1 MKKFILSVFIVI
13 ISVLSAH
20 ASHIVGGTLS
30 YVYNGGSSYT
40 FTLKLFRDCT
50 PSANVMPATALIN
63 VRGYN
68 GLTFSTSKDF
78 TMTLGTVVTIPSNLD
93 SCAPPPSPV
102 PCVQEG
108 TYTLTVNNLP
118 PNPGGYHCYFSL
130 CCRNATLTNVA
141 NSGTIGFSTYT
152 DIPGYLP
159 FWYENFTLNNGVTVD
174 NGPTA
179 WTRSLGATP
188 PVSAQVNN
196 NLFEV
201 IPANNS
207 QATWTSQSINISSY
221 PSGVNLS
228 VNFTETGNLDAND
241 SVLSY
246 YSLNGGPL
254 TAFAVNGVL
263 TNNFTA
269 STATSGSLVGNTIQI
284 VIRVHHDAAS
294 PNSEV
299 IRWDNIF
306 VSSNGLYTNSS
317 AAFSTSPPLF
327 LCQGVP
333 FVIPQAATDAD
344 GDVLV
349 YSLVTP
355 SRDVAPTYANNVISF
370 TPVTWV
376 NGFSA
381 NNPLGGANILYNA
394 LTGDLTGTP
403 TLTGQYVV
411 GLKVSEYR
419 NNVLINQVIR
429 DFQFN
434 VVYCPT
440 PAQSLIVPGDTIN
453 ACGGLSVTFP
463 NNSDPTATI
472 FYWNFGNPLVSNDT
486 SNLQYP
492 TYTYSAVGTYTVTL
506 IINRNTPCAD
516 TSITIIDV
524 GFVNG
529 SFSTNAPQCAGAT
542 VTFTGTASTSTN
554 SVVTLYHWDFGD
566 TQTANTLTGT
576 TTHIYAAAGVYT
588 AQLIVYNSLGCTD
601 TTTINIT
608 INGAPATPTLSS
620 NSPRCIGTTLSL
632 TTPTVVGATYAWT
645 GPNGFTSASQN
656 PNILNVT
663 ALAAGTYSLVITV
676 GGCPSTSGTT
686 VVVITATPA
695 TPTLTS
701 NSPRCIGT
709 TLSFTTPTVV
719 GATYAWTGPNGFTSA
734 LQNPSILNVTTLAGG
749 TYSLTVTVGGC
760 TSASGTTVVVIT
772 QTPAT
777 PTPTSNSPVC
787 VGATISLST
796 TTVVGATYAWTG
808 PNGFTS
814 ALQNP
819 SILNSTNAAA
829 GTYTLI
835 VTVGGCSSG
844 PGTTVVTLTA
854 APTTPTLTSNSP
866 RCIGTTLSFTTPT
879 VVGATYAWTGPN
891 GFTSA
896 LQNPSILNVT
906 ALAGGTYSLVITVSG
921 CPSTF
926 GTTVVVITPT
936 PATPAP
942 TSNSPVC
949 LGNTISLSTTTVVG
963 ATYAWTGPNGFTS
976 ALQNPS
982 ILNSTL
988 AAAGTYSLTITV
1000 GGCASASGTTIVVV
1014 NSPPLPAV
1022 VSSNSPVCVGSTI
1035 NLTSTLIVGGVY
1047 SWTGPNGFTS
1057 ALQNPSILNSTLAAA
1072 GTYSLIVTVGGCS
1085 STSATTVVTLIP
1097 APAAP
1102 TLSSNSPRCIGTT
1115 LSFTTPTIVGAT
1127 YAWTGPNGFTS
1138 ALQNPSILNVT
1149 ALAAGTYSLTV
1160 TVNGC
1165 SSVIGTTVVVI
1176 TPTPATPLPNSNS
1189 PICLGN
1195 TLNLT
1200 STTVVG
1206 ATYAWTG
1213 PNGFTSALQNPTILN
1228 ATLLAAGTYSL
1239 TITVGGCP
1247 SAIATTIVV
1256 VNPPPAPAV
1265 VSSNS
1270 PVCVGA
1276 TINLTSTLIIGG
1288 VYAWTGP
1295 NAFTSALQNP
1305 SILNSTLAAAG
1316 TYSLTVTVGG
1326 CSSTSA
1332 TTVVTLLPS
1341 PAAPTLTS
1349 NSPRCLGTT
1358 LSFTTPTVVGATYS
1372 WTGPNG
1378 FTSALQNPSILNVTA
1393 LAAGTYSLTITV
1405 NGCPSA
1411 FGTTV
1416 VVITPTPTTPTPSSN
1431 SPICVGAT
1439 LNLTT
1444 TAVVGATYAWT
1455 GPNGFTSALQ
1465 NPTILNASLL
1475 ASGTYTLIISV
1486 GGCSSAPG
1494 TVVVIINIPPVTP
1507 ILTSNSPICAN
1518 GTLNL
1523 FSSTVPGA
1531 TYSWTGPNAF
1541 ASALQ
1546 NPSIVNATVL
1556 ASGTYSVIATVAG
1569 CSSTSTTISV
1579 IVNPAP
1585 ISPTIGSNSPV
1596 CVGSTILLTS
1606 TPVVGATYSWTGPN
1620 GFISAVQNPSILNS
1634 TIAASGIY
1642 SLTVTVNG
1650 CSSIVTTTT
1659 VIVNN
1664 PPTVSAGLNQTV
1676 CANNAIVTLN
1686 GVSSTGTGT
1695 WTSSGSGIFLPS
1707 NTSLNCTY
1715 TPSNADTTAGSII
1728 LTLSSTNNG
1737 GCPPT
1742 TSQVTITITNAPV
1755 VNAGPDQTVCSNIVS
1770 VSLTGIVSGGAS
1782 TGLWTTSGTG
1792 IFLPSSS
1799 VLNPTYIPSS
1809 ADTTAGIV
1817 TITLTSTGNGLC
1829 NAVSDVMIINL
1840 TNSPVVNVG
1849 PNISV
1854 CYNNPIA
1861 LLSAT
1866 SSTGSVTWVTLGTGL
1881 FNPSPNILTPIYV
1894 PSNLD
1899 LTNGFVIL
1907 ICNSTNNG
1915 TCGQATDTLLLTF
1928 TSSPTVSAGAD
1939 DTICANNGFYLLQ
1952 GTSSTG
1958 SGTWTSSGTGIF
1970 SPNTLLGTYIPS
1982 AADTA
1987 FGSVTLTLTTT
1998 NNGGCIPETD
2008 QMVLYISDAPV
2019 VNAGAGIS
2027 VCSANPVAQLNGLI
2041 SGGSSSGIWLTSGT
2055 GTFNPNNTTLNA
2067 IYTASAGDILSGSV
2081 QFILMSTQNGLC
2093 LSVSD
2098 TMILSIITSPV
2109 VNAGADTSVCTGSSI
2124 MLNGSVIGG
2133 SGTGI
2138 WTTVNGTG
2146 VFLPADTLL
2155 NASYYPSFADTLNS
2169 PIILVLTSTG
2179 NGGCTAVSDTILVSV
2194 ILGPTVFAGTDLTT
2208 CANSGIVSLNGSF
2221 NNGGGLNWST
2231 TGDGTFIPSTTFPNA
2246 FYSPGVL
2253 DTANGGVFIIATST
2267 VNGTCAPVTDTMYIT
2282 ITPAPAV
2289 VMSPVQSICIGV
2301 TSISPVVTT
2310 YHSSLYNWASS
2321 GTGTFFP
2328 SSTILNTNYT
2338 FTTADTLA
2346 GFVWLYLTVN
2356 NNQGCLPVTDTVL
2369 VLLNSPAT
2377 VFAGNDTAFC
2387 SSAGGVNLNG
2397 TNVGG
2402 SGSVIWTTSGD
2413 GTFTPSDTLLNSTYN
2428 PGINDV
2434 SSGTFILVLSAVNS
2448 CSNAIDSISFSI
2460 QSPATILSSAFDTL
2474 LCAGDSVQL
2483 SALLTN
2489 SNSLLWLSSGDGV
2502 FIPSDTAM
2510 STYYLP
2516 GVLDLVNGS
2525 VVIYGTSSAPNVCG
2539 IATDSIIIYLQ
2550 SIPTV
2555 AFTYSSDCQFAS
2567 IQFIDSSSNI
2577 NGPIVTWN
2585 WLFDTDTSTVQNPVY
2600 VFNSYGSHVVSLL
2613 VTTSAGC
2620 SNVDTI
2626 ALNINAAPTVS
2637 TSYVIDCPVNVTFDE
2652 TSLIAQGNIFST
2664 NWSFGDSTYYFG
2676 SDPDH
2681 AYPSIGNYIY
2691 SVAVVSDSGCVTI
2704 ASDTLDLIECP
2715 PVEPSMPT
2723 AFTPN
2728 GDGHNNTFYVHGGP
2742 FIQFNFKIYNE
2753 WGNIVFFTRDELEGW
2768 DGTYKGQPQPPGTY
2782 VWVIDAEKTID
2793 TPIHLSGSV
2802 NLIR

>member
-1 MKKFILSVFIVI
+1 MKKVILSVFIVI

-78 TMTLGTVVTIPSNLD
+78 TMTLGTVVSIPSNLD

-228 VNFTETGNLDAND
+228 VDFTETGNLDAND
-241 SVLSY
+241 SVRSY

-306 VSSNGLYTNSS
+306 VSSNGLITNSS

-327 LCQGVP
+327 LCQGDP
-333 FVIPQAATDAD
+333 FVIPQAAVDPD

-472 FYWNFGNPLVSNDT
+472 FYWNFGNPLVLNDT

-492 TYTYSAVGTYTVTL
+492 TYTYTAVGTYTVTL
-506 IINRNTPCAD
+506 IVNRNTPCAD

-529 SFSTNAPQCAGAT
+529 TFSTNAPQCAGAT

-588 AQLIVYNSLGCTD
+588 TQLIVYNSLGCTD

-686 VVVITATPA
+686 VVVIT
-695 TPTLTS
+695 
-701 NSPRCIGT
+701 
-709 TLSFTTPTVV
+709 
-719 GATYAWTGPNGFTSA
+719 
-734 LQNPSILNVTTLAGG
+734 
-749 TYSLTVTVGGC
+749 
-760 TSASGTTVVVIT
+760 
-772 QTPAT
+772 
-777 PTPTSNSPVC
+777 
-787 VGATISLST
+787 
-796 TTVVGATYAWTG
+796 
-808 PNGFTS
+808 
-814 ALQNP
+814 
-819 SILNSTNAAA
+819 
-829 GTYTLI
+829 
-835 VTVGGCSSG
+835 
-844 PGTTVVTLTA
+844 
-854 APTTPTLTSNSP
+854 
-866 RCIGTTLSFTTPT
+866 
-879 VVGATYAWTGPN
+879 
-891 GFTSA
+891 
-896 LQNPSILNVT
+896 
-906 ALAGGTYSLVITVSG
+906 
-921 CPSTF
+921 
-926 GTTVVVITPT
+926 PT

-949 LGNTISLSTTTVVG
+949 VGNTISLSTTTVVG

-1014 NSPPLPAV
+1014 NSPPSPAV

-1247 SAIATTIVV
+1247 SASATTIVV

-1416 VVITPTPTTPTPSSN
+1416 VVITPTPTTPAPSSN

-1695 WTSSGSGIFLPS
+1695 WTSSGSGTFLPS
-1707 NTSLNCTY
+1707 NTSLTCTY

-1866 SSTGSVTWVTLGTGL
+1866 SSTGSVTWLTLGTGL

-1899 LTNGFVIL
+1899 LTNGSVIL

-2019 VNAGAGIS
+2019 VNAGVDIS

-2098 TMILSIITSPV
+2098 TMILSIITSPI

-2328 SSTILNTNYT
+2328 SSTVLNTNYT

-2434 SSGTFILVLSAVNS
+2434 SSGTFVLVLSAVNS

-2681 AYPSIGNYIY
+2681 AYPTIGNYIY